1 MSKYRQ
7 DISREEFERIERYLL
22 GSMDTA
28 ERAAFERLLSADEAL
43 RNEVALQRRLI
54 SAVEVGAFTASLT
67 TEQEEKTPPTTGKQ
81 VVYWRYVAVAAL
93 LISVGLVGWWMYR
106 QQTVS
111 EDNLHAAYFRPDPGL
126 PVVMSNDSAKYVF
139 NEGMVSYKEGNYEEA
154 IGIWEQLVVENDAT
168 DTLHYYIGMAHINS
182 GNGLDAADHLMP
194 LSQNEYSVFREKSVW
209 YLALLKL
216 KEQDY
221 AHAKRLLMQLPEK
234 EEAVEL
240 LDRMAD

>member
-1 MSKYRQ
+1 MSKYRP

-28 ERAAFERLLSADEAL
+28 ERVEFDRLLSVDDTFRSEVEL
-43 RNEVALQRRLI
+43 QRQLISTVEVAT
-54 SAVEVGAFTASLT
+54 FTASLT
-67 TEQEEKTPPTTGKQ
+67 TEREVKTPPMISRL
-81 VVYWRYVAVAAL
+81 VVYWRYVTAAV
-93 LISVGLVGWWMYR
+93 LIIGVGLVGWWMYR

-111 EDNLHAAYFRPDPGL
+111 EDDLYATYLRPDPGL

-139 NEGMVSYKEGNYEEA
+139 NEGMISYKEGNYGEA
-154 IGIWEQLVVENDAT
+154 IRIWEQLVVENDAT
-168 DTLHYYIGMAHINS
+168 DTLCYYIGMAHINS
-182 GNGLDAADHLMP
+182 GNSPGAEDHLMP

-221 AHAKRLLMQLPEK
+221 THAKRLLIQLPEK

-240 LDRMAD
+240 LDRMAN